1 VVLSL
6 KYDSIGYGNI
16 TAPRSLEVYR
26 INQDITATP
35 ENIIKGNV
43 YSNSEYSVDA
53 TPLGVKNDFTP
64 RIGAKDE
71 LTLTSS
77 VYLDKPQKDSFFLT
91 KVGTHLRILLDKN
104 FGKEI
109 LALDSASLNTDA
121 EFKKKFKGLWLKPT
135 SKNQG
140 MINFFLNAT
149 TSNGVSYNLLSNI
162 TIYYKDKDQRRRA
175 IVLFPD
181 PDAVKLPNYKHN
193 FSNQVIQSLAK
204 TTGDTLNYLQGLAG
218 TNMKVRIPN
227 LNKLKNSGIIVNKA
241 ELECYV
247 LPTNDGLEPT
257 AQLIAVDA
265 SNGKGIIR
273 KDAILGSTNN
283 YAAFGGKPVTTTIN
297 GVSLKKYVF
306 NLSYF
311 AQKEIDGVTADDTF
325 YLTTNGKNQRADRT
339 VIYGSKHPKYAPK
352 LKIYY
357 TKIK

>member
-1 VVLSL
+1 
-6 KYDSIGYGNI
+6 
-16 TAPRSLEVYR
+16 
-26 INQDITATP
+26 
-35 ENIIKGNV
+35 
-43 YSNSEYSVDA
+43 
-53 TPLGVKNDFTP
+53 
-64 RIGAKDE
+64 
-71 LTLTSS
+71 
-77 VYLDKPQKDSFFLT
+77 
-91 KVGTHLRILLDKN
+91 
-104 FGKEI
+104 
-109 LALDSASLNTDA
+109 
-121 EFKKKFKGLWLKPT
+121 
-135 SKNQG
+135 
-140 MINFFLNAT
+140 
-149 TSNGVSYNLLSNI
+149 
-162 TIYYKDKDQRRRA
+162 
-175 IVLFPD
+175 
-181 PDAVKLPNYKHN
+181 
-193 FSNQVIQSLAK
+193 LAK

-241 ELECYV
+241 ELECYIM
-247 LPTNDGLEPT
+247 PTKDGLEPT

-273 KDAILGSTNN
+273 KDALLGANNN